1 MSAFIGTVI
10 RSRMPALRVLISLLF
25 LLSCTP
31 TNARLLTLDT
41 SESGRQFPVERHV
54 SMLEDVRGEFR
65 PEELLRGD
73 LDAMLQENQG
83 RNFNFG
89 ISASTYWLM
98 FELSYNGLGDELT
111 SMQRL
116 LEVNYPPL
124 DRISLYFFDSQGTL
138 REIESGDTLPF
149 HSRPIVH
156 TGYVFP
162 LDINMGETR
171 RFLLK
176 VNSQGSLR
184 VPMTLWEPDYFHE
197 QTRSMM
203 LLHGIYFGI
212 VALMFVYNLI
222 LYLFI
227 RDQTY
232 LYYIVYIAALTFF
245 QSNYTGFAF
254 QYLWPGQPQ
263 LNNPII
269 IYSIWM
275 VQIFAVQFSR
285 RVLDSATTQ
294 PRLDK
299 VVRRLGSTA
308 IGMMLLTPILSY
320 HLTLYAGLVGA
331 LINVGVILTA
341 ATINAARG
349 MRTAQLFLIAWS
361 AFLLGAVILGGVT
374 LGVLPANVFTSN
386 ALIIGSAIEV
396 TLLSLS
402 LADRMNQIERERTR
416 AELEAKNALLSVN
429 RTLLESNKL
438 KDEFLNTIS
447 HEMRTPMHGVLSSI
461 DHIRHQDEDH
471 KRDLFVDSAER
482 SARQMMMLID
492 SVLNYTELHSAT
504 FKLEQEAF
512 ILSRLTDALN
522 ELFHKQA
529 QAKGLHFSIEIQ
541 PDVPSLLIGDLR
553 RVQQILISLL
563 SNAVKFTHQGFVR
576 LTIALIAIDDRRC
589 RAKIEFRVTDSGIGM
604 LEGTEAIIFDRFR
617 QLDSSFSRGF
627 GGLGIGLA
635 TSKKIASLMQAEL
648 SFQSRPNQG
657 ATFSFVAEFPFS
669 PKNAA
674 RRKAETLQRQWQDL
688 AQNRLALIVEDN
700 PVNQMVLKAS
710 LTKLGLRTLAAG
722 NGNEAIAQ
730 VLAHPVDIVLMDCQM
745 PVLDCFEATRAIRQL
760 ASDKSQ
766 VPIIAITANA
776 MSKDRE
782 RCVEAGMNDYM
793 SKPVDTHEL
802 QEKLLKWLP
811 LQQRESDRRDRLI
824 PLDDS
829 GDHHA

>member
-1 MSAFIGTVI
+1 MSAFTGTVI
-10 RSRMPALRVLISLLF
+10 RSRRPELRVLIALLF
-25 LLSCTP
+25 LLFCTP
-31 TNARLLTLDT
+31 SNASLLTLDT
-41 SESGRQFPVERHV
+41 SETGRQFPIQRHV
-54 SMLEDVRGEFR
+54 SFLEDARGELR
-65 PEELLRGD
+65 PEELLRGERD
-73 LDAMLQENQG
+73 RMLQQNQG
-83 RNFNFG
+83 RNFSFG
-89 ISASTYWLM
+89 MSSSTYWLM
-98 FELSYNGLGDELT
+98 FELSNNGLGDDSA

-116 LEVNYPPL
+116 LEVSYPPL
-124 DRISLYFFDSQGTL
+124 DRITLYYFDSQGNL
-138 REIESGDTLPF
+138 QQIESGDTLPF
-149 HSRPIVH
+149 LSRPIVH

-162 LDINMGETR
+162 LNINMGETR
-171 RFLLK
+171 RFLLQ

-222 LYLFI
+222 LFLFI

-269 IYSIWM
+269 IYSIWT
-275 VQIFAVQFSR
+275 VQIFAAQFTR

-299 VVRRLGSTA
+299 VIRRLGTTA
-308 IGMMLLTPILSY
+308 IVMMLLTPVLSY
-320 HLTLYAGLVGA
+320 HLTLYAALISA
-331 LINVGVILTA
+331 LINIAVILA
-341 ATINAARG
+341 AAIINAARG
-349 MRTAQLFLIAWS
+349 MRTARLFLIAWS
-361 AFLLGAVILGGVT
+361 AFLLGAMILGGVA
-374 LGVLPANVFTSN
+374 LGVLPVNVFTSN

-416 AELEAKNALLSVN
+416 AEQEAKNALLSVN

-461 DHIRHQDEDH
+461 DHIRHQDESR
-471 KRDLFVDSAER
+471 KRELFVDSAER
-482 SARQMMMLID
+482 SAQQMMMLID
-492 SVLNYTELHSAT
+492 SVLNYTELHSSS
-504 FKLEQEAF
+504 FKLEQGTF
-512 ILSRLTDALN
+512 TLSRLAESLDD
-522 ELFHKQA
+522 LFRKQA
-529 QAKGLHFSIEIQ
+529 EAKGLHFSIEMQ
-541 PDVPSLLIGDLR
+541 PDVPDLLIGDFR
-553 RVQQILISLL
+553 RTQQILASLL

-576 LTIALIAIDDRRC
+576 LTIALVTIDDRRC

-604 LEGTEAIIFDRFR
+604 LEGTESIIFDRFR

-635 TSKKIASLMQAEL
+635 TSKQIARLMQAEL
-648 SFQSRPNQG
+648 GFQSRPNEG
-657 ATFSFVAEFPFS
+657 STFRLVAEFPFS
-669 PKNAA
+669 PKNSA
-674 RRKAETLQRQWQDL
+674 RRKAEALQRQWQDL
-688 AQNRLALIVEDN
+688 AQDRLALIVEDN

-710 LTKLGLRTLAAG
+710 LTKLGLRTLLAS
-722 NGNEAIAQ
+722 NGNEAITQ
-730 VLAHPVDIVLMDCQM
+730 LLANPVDIILMDCQM
-745 PVLDCFEATRAIRQL
+745 PVLDGFEATRAIRQL
-760 ASDKSQ
+760 ANDKSQ

-793 SKPVDTHEL
+793 SKPVNMHEL
-802 QEKLLKWLP
+802 KEKLLKWLP
-811 LQQRESDRRDRLI
+811 LQRRDND
-824 PLDDS
+824 PS
-829 GDHHA
+829 

>member
-1 MSAFIGTVI
+1 MSAFTGTVI
-10 RSRMPALRVLISLLF
+10 RSRRPELRVLITLLF
-25 LLSCTP
+25 LLFCTP
-31 TNARLLTLDT
+31 SNASLLTLDT
-41 SESGRQFPVERHV
+41 SETGRQFPIERHV
-54 SMLEDVRGEFR
+54 SFLEDARGELR
-65 PEELLRGD
+65 PEELLRGERD
-73 LDAMLQENQG
+73 RMLQENQG
-83 RNFNFG
+83 RSFSFG
-89 ISASTYWLM
+89 MSSSTYWLM
-98 FELSYNGLGDELT
+98 FELSNHGLGDDST

-116 LEVNYPPL
+116 LEVSYPPL
-124 DRISLYFFDSQGTL
+124 DRITLYYFDSQGNL
-138 REIESGDTLPF
+138 QQIESGDTLPF

-162 LDINMGETR
+162 LEINMGETR
-171 RFLLK
+171 RFLLQ

-222 LYLFI
+222 LFLFI

-269 IYSIWM
+269 IYSIWT
-275 VQIFAVQFSR
+275 VQIFAAQFTR

-299 VVRRLGSTA
+299 VIRRLGTTA
-308 IGMMLLTPILSY
+308 IVMMLLTPVLSY
-320 HLTLYAGLVGA
+320 HLTLYAALISA
-331 LINVGVILTA
+331 LINIAVILA
-341 ATINAARG
+341 AAIINAARG
-349 MRTAQLFLIAWS
+349 MRTARLFLIAWS
-361 AFLLGAVILGGVT
+361 AFLLGAMILGGVA

-429 RTLLESNKL
+429 RALLESNKL

-461 DHIRHQDEDH
+461 DHIRHQDESR
-471 KRDLFVDSAER
+471 KRELFVDSAER
-482 SARQMMMLID
+482 SAQQMMMLID
-492 SVLNYTELHSAT
+492 SVLNYTELHSSS
-504 FKLEQEAF
+504 FKLEQGTF
-512 ILSRLTDALN
+512 TLSRLAESLDD
-522 ELFHKQA
+522 LFRKQA
-529 QAKGLHFSIEIQ
+529 EAKGLHFSIEMQ
-541 PDVPSLLIGDLR
+541 PDVPDLLIGDFR
-553 RVQQILISLL
+553 RTQQILASLL

-576 LTIALIAIDDRRC
+576 LTIALVAIDDRRC
-589 RAKIEFRVTDSGIGM
+589 RAKIEFRVTDSGIGI
-604 LEGTEAIIFDRFR
+604 LEGTESIIFDRFR

-635 TSKKIASLMQAEL
+635 TSKQIARLMQAEL
-648 SFQSRPNQG
+648 GFQSRPNEG
-657 ATFSFVAEFPFS
+657 STFRLVAEFPFS
-669 PKNAA
+669 PKNSA
-674 RRKAETLQRQWQDL
+674 RRKAEVLQRQWQDL
-688 AQNRLALIVEDN
+688 AQDRLALIVEDN

-710 LTKLGLRTLAAG
+710 LAKLGLRTLVAG

-745 PVLDCFEATRAIRQL
+745 PVLDGFEATRAIRQL
-760 ASDKSQ
+760 ANDKSQ

-793 SKPVDTHEL
+793 SKPVNMHEL
-802 QEKLLKWLP
+802 KEKLLKWLP
-811 LQQRESDRRDRLI
+811 LQRRDNG
-824 PLDDS
+824 PS
-829 GDHHA
+829 

>member
-1 MSAFIGTVI
+1 MSAVTGTVI
-10 RSRMPALRVLISLLF
+10 RSRRPELRVLITLLF
-25 LLSCTP
+25 LLFCTP
-31 TNARLLTLDT
+31 SNASLLTLDT
-41 SESGRQFPVERHV
+41 SETGRQFPIERHV
-54 SMLEDVRGEFR
+54 SFLKDARGELR
-65 PEELLRGD
+65 PEELLRGERD
-73 LDAMLQENQG
+73 RMLQENQG
-83 RNFNFG
+83 RNFSFG
-89 ISASTYWLM
+89 MSSSTYWLM
-98 FELSYNGLGDELT
+98 FELSNHGLGDEST

-116 LEVNYPPL
+116 LEVSYPPL
-124 DRISLYFFDSQGTL
+124 DRITLYYFDSQGNL
-138 REIESGDTLPF
+138 RQIESGDTLPF

-171 RFLLK
+171 RFLLQ

-222 LYLFI
+222 LFLFI

-269 IYSIWM
+269 IYSIWT
-275 VQIFAVQFSR
+275 VQIFAAQFTR

-299 VVRRLGSTA
+299 VIRRLGTTA
-308 IGMMLLTPILSY
+308 IVMMLLTPVLSY
-320 HLTLYAGLVGA
+320 HLTLYAALISA
-331 LINVGVILTA
+331 LINIAVILA
-341 ATINAARG
+341 AAIINAARG
-349 MRTAQLFLIAWS
+349 MRTARLFLIAWS
-361 AFLLGAVILGGVT
+361 AFLLGAMILGGVA

-416 AELEAKNALLSVN
+416 AEQEAKNALLSVN
-429 RTLLESNKL
+429 RALLESNKL

-461 DHIRHQDEDH
+461 DHIRHQDESR
-471 KRDLFVDSAER
+471 KRELFVDSAER
-482 SARQMMMLID
+482 SAQQMMMLID
-492 SVLNYTELHSAT
+492 SVLNYTELHSSS
-504 FKLEQEAF
+504 FKLEQGTF
-512 ILSRLTDALN
+512 TLSRLAESLD
-522 ELFHKQA
+522 ELFRKQA
-529 QAKGLHFSIEIQ
+529 ETKGLHFSIEMQ
-541 PDVPSLLIGDLR
+541 PDVPDLLIGDFR
-553 RVQQILISLL
+553 RIQQILASLL

-576 LTIALIAIDDRRC
+576 LTIALVTIDDRRC
-589 RAKIEFRVTDSGIGM
+589 RAKIEFRVTDSGIGI
-604 LEGTEAIIFDRFR
+604 LEGTESIIFDRFR

-635 TSKKIASLMQAEL
+635 TSKQIARLMQAEL
-648 SFQSRPNQG
+648 GFQSRPNEG
-657 ATFSFVAEFPFS
+657 STFRLVAEFPFS
-669 PKNAA
+669 PKNSA
-674 RRKAETLQRQWQDL
+674 RRKAEALQRQWQDL
-688 AQNRLALIVEDN
+688 AQDRLALIVEDN

-710 LTKLGLRTLAAG
+710 LTKLGLRTLLAS
-722 NGNEAIAQ
+722 NGNEAITQ
-730 VLAHPVDIVLMDCQM
+730 LLAHPVDIILMDCQM
-745 PVLDCFEATRAIRQL
+745 PVLDGFEATRAIRQL
-760 ASDKSQ
+760 ANDKSQ

-793 SKPVDTHEL
+793 SKPVNMHEL
-802 QEKLLKWLP
+802 KEKLLKWLP
-811 LQQRESDRRDRLI
+811 LQRRDND
-824 PLDDS
+824 PS
-829 GDHHA
+829 

>member
-1 MSAFIGTVI
+1 MSAFTGTVI
-10 RSRMPALRVLISLLF
+10 RSRRPELRVLITLLF
-25 LLSCTP
+25 LLFCTP
-31 TNARLLTLDT
+31 SNASLLTLDT
-41 SESGRQFPVERHV
+41 SETGRQFPIQRHV
-54 SMLEDVRGEFR
+54 SFLEDARGELR
-65 PEELLRGD
+65 PEELLRGERD
-73 LDAMLQENQG
+73 RMLQQNQG
-83 RNFNFG
+83 RNFSFG
-89 ISASTYWLM
+89 MSSSTYWLM
-98 FELSYNGLGDELT
+98 FELSNNGLGDDST

-116 LEVNYPPL
+116 LEVSYPPL
-124 DRISLYFFDSQGTL
+124 DRITLYYFDSQGNL
-138 REIESGDTLPF
+138 QQIESGDTLPF
-149 HSRPIVH
+149 LSRPIVH

-162 LDINMGETR
+162 LNINMGETR
-171 RFLLK
+171 RFLLQ

-222 LYLFI
+222 LFLFI

-269 IYSIWM
+269 IYSIWT
-275 VQIFAVQFSR
+275 VQIFAAQFTR

-299 VVRRLGSTA
+299 VIRRLGTTA
-308 IGMMLLTPILSY
+308 IVMMLLTPVLSY
-320 HLTLYAGLVGA
+320 HLTLYAALISA
-331 LINVGVILTA
+331 LINIAVILA
-341 ATINAARG
+341 AAIINAARG
-349 MRTAQLFLIAWS
+349 MRTARLFLIAWS
-361 AFLLGAVILGGVT
+361 AFLLGAMILGGVA
-374 LGVLPANVFTSN
+374 LGVLPVNVFTSN

-416 AELEAKNALLSVN
+416 AEQEAKNALLSVN
-429 RTLLESNKL
+429 RALLESNKL

-461 DHIRHQDEDH
+461 DHIRHQDESR
-471 KRDLFVDSAER
+471 KRELFVDSAER
-482 SARQMMMLID
+482 SAQQMMMLID
-492 SVLNYTELHSAT
+492 SVLNYTELHSSS
-504 FKLEQEAF
+504 FKLEQGTF
-512 ILSRLTDALN
+512 TLSRLAESLDD
-522 ELFHKQA
+522 LFRKQA
-529 QAKGLHFSIEIQ
+529 EAKGLHFSIEMQ
-541 PDVPSLLIGDLR
+541 PDVPDLLIGDFR
-553 RVQQILISLL
+553 RTQQILASLL

-576 LTIALIAIDDRRC
+576 LTIALITIDDRRC
-589 RAKIEFRVTDSGIGM
+589 RAKIEFRVTDSGIGI
-604 LEGTEAIIFDRFR
+604 LEGTESIIFDRFR

-635 TSKKIASLMQAEL
+635 TSKQIARLMQAEL
-648 SFQSRPNQG
+648 GFQSRPNEG
-657 ATFSFVAEFPFS
+657 STFRLVAEFPFS
-669 PKNAA
+669 PKNSA
-674 RRKAETLQRQWQDL
+674 RRKAEVLQRQWQDL
-688 AQNRLALIVEDN
+688 AQDRLALIVEDN

-710 LTKLGLRTLAAG
+710 LTKLGLRTLLAS
-722 NGNEAIAQ
+722 NGNEAITQ
-730 VLAHPVDIVLMDCQM
+730 LLAHPVDIILMDCQM
-745 PVLDCFEATRAIRQL
+745 PVLDGFEATRAIRQL
-760 ASDKSQ
+760 SNDKSQ

-793 SKPVDTHEL
+793 SKPVNMHEL
-802 QEKLLKWLP
+802 KEKLLKWLP
-811 LQQRESDRRDRLI
+811 LQRRDND
-824 PLDDS
+824 PS
-829 GDHHA
+829 

>member
-1 MSAFIGTVI
+1 MSAFTGTVI
-10 RSRMPALRVLISLLF
+10 RSRRPELRVLITLLF
-25 LLSCTP
+25 LLFCTP
-31 TNARLLTLDT
+31 SNASLLTLDT
-41 SESGRQFPVERHV
+41 SETGRQFPIERHV
-54 SMLEDVRGEFR
+54 SFLEDARGELR
-65 PEELLRGD
+65 PEELLRGERD
-73 LDAMLQENQG
+73 RMLQENQG
-83 RNFNFG
+83 RNFSFG
-89 ISASTYWLM
+89 MSSSTYWLM
-98 FELSYNGLGDELT
+98 FELSNNGLDDDST

-116 LEVNYPPL
+116 LEVSYPPL
-124 DRISLYFFDSQGTL
+124 DRITLYYFDSQGNL
-138 REIESGDTLPF
+138 QQIESGDTLPF
-149 HSRPIVH
+149 LSRPIVH

-162 LDINMGETR
+162 LNINMGETR
-171 RFLLK
+171 RFLLQ

-222 LYLFI
+222 LFLFI

-269 IYSIWM
+269 IYSIWT
-275 VQIFAVQFSR
+275 VQIFAAQFTR

-299 VVRRLGSTA
+299 VIRRLGTTA
-308 IGMMLLTPILSY
+308 IVMMLLTPVLSY
-320 HLTLYAGLVGA
+320 HLTLYAALISA
-331 LINVGVILTA
+331 LINIAVILA
-341 ATINAARG
+341 AAIINAARG
-349 MRTAQLFLIAWS
+349 MRTARLFLIAWS
-361 AFLLGAVILGGVT
+361 AFLLGAMILGGVA
-374 LGVLPANVFTSN
+374 LGVLPVNVFTSN

-416 AELEAKNALLSVN
+416 AEQEAKNALLSVN
-429 RTLLESNKL
+429 RALLESNKL

-461 DHIRHQDEDH
+461 DHIRHQDESR
-471 KRDLFVDSAER
+471 KRELFVDSAER
-482 SARQMMMLID
+482 SAQQMMMLID
-492 SVLNYTELHSAT
+492 SVLNYTELHSSS
-504 FKLEQEAF
+504 FKLEQGTF
-512 ILSRLTDALN
+512 TLSRLAESLDD
-522 ELFHKQA
+522 LFRKQA
-529 QAKGLHFSIEIQ
+529 EAKGLHFSIEMQ
-541 PDVPSLLIGDLR
+541 PDVPDLLIGDFR
-553 RVQQILISLL
+553 RTQQILASLL

-576 LTIALIAIDDRRC
+576 LTIALITIDDRRC
-589 RAKIEFRVTDSGIGM
+589 RAKIEFRVTDSGIGI
-604 LEGTEAIIFDRFR
+604 LEGTESIIFDRFR

-635 TSKKIASLMQAEL
+635 TSKQIARLMQAEL
-648 SFQSRPNQG
+648 GFQSRPNEG
-657 ATFSFVAEFPFS
+657 STFRLVAEFPFS
-669 PKNAA
+669 PKNSA
-674 RRKAETLQRQWQDL
+674 RRKAEALQRQWQDL
-688 AQNRLALIVEDN
+688 AQDRLALIVEDN

-710 LTKLGLRTLAAG
+710 LTKLGLRTLLAS
-722 NGNEAIAQ
+722 NGNEAITQ
-730 VLAHPVDIVLMDCQM
+730 LLAHPVDIILMDCQM
-745 PVLDCFEATRAIRQL
+745 PVLDGFEATRAIRQL
-760 ASDKSQ
+760 SNDKSQ

-793 SKPVDTHEL
+793 SKPVNMHEL
-802 QEKLLKWLP
+802 KEKLLKWLP
-811 LQQRESDRRDRLI
+811 LQRRDND
-824 PLDDS
+824 PS
-829 GDHHA
+829 